1 MDEFFNKKAYKV
13 RAELIGVGKK
23 GLGGQSSLPVTIV
36 NEIDTSNNITVEQLS
51 TLTPTWIDSPDN
63 NTTYIGYSTDGNKS
77 NPTTAIYKIVKDG
90 TLTEFYVVESGTAFN
105 QIWNNRTT
113 LTYKYKTV

>member
-63 NTTYIGYSTDGNKS
+63 NTTYIGYSKDGNKS
-77 NPTTAIYKIVKDG
+77 NSTTAIYKIVKDG